1 MTKLPVPTDARI
13 IRVPSAPFRIYP
25 GCPNLLPL
33 AAVPPR
39 YKKKLP
45 RDFNGGFWSRPKMEF
60 YDLHLGSAVWYARHA
75 LAVDENRK
83 DFARVQWGGRG
94 NSGPK
99 RPEAYP
105 DWLQQIWF
113 SGNHSDIG
121 GSYPENESRL
131 SDIALSWMVHAAVNL
146 PDADSPTGN
155 GIKVDTRS
163 YLKLNPDPLGPQHD
177 AREPGYLRGRNFTGK
192 NAFFWLRNAVLKQ

>member
-1 MTKLPVPTDARI
+1 
-13 IRVPSAPFRIYP
+13 
-25 GCPNLLPL
+25 
-33 AAVPPR
+33 
-39 YKKKLP
+39 
-45 RDFNGGFWSRPKMEF
+45 MEF
-60 YDLHLGSAVWYARHA
+60 YDLHLVSAVWYARHA

-131 SDIALSWMVHAAVNL
+131 SDIALSWMVQAAVNL

-155 GIKVDTRS
+155 GIKVDTR
-163 YLKLNPDPLGPQHD
+163 YLKLNPGRDMRGEVLNVSLFEKIFDFRALTSRAPFVLRDLPNLG
-177 AREPGYLRGRNFTGK
+177 
-192 NAFFWLRNAVLKQ
+192 